1 VIILSSYFLAPLF
14 SNDKKFEEWRGEIF
28 LRVRGVKNKLR
39 GEKNLH
45 KKKTS

>member
-14 SNDKKFEEWRGEIF
+14 SNDKKFEEWRGE
-28 LRVRGVKNKLR
+28 KKLR